1 MTSAGPLV
9 VDSPAPHVVR
19 VLIHRPQKR
28 NAIDAEVRHALL
40 TELPPVV
47 ADAETRAL
55 VIGGAGGIFSAGGDV
70 STMANLSEAD
80 ARARMEL
87 VRQVCLLVGGLPLP
101 VVAAVEGFAVGGGVG
116 LALLADHL
124 VVGESTKII
133 LPFFKLGIAPDW
145 GLLHTL
151 PLRVGL
157 PMARRLF
164 TEGKTTSG
172 RQALAIGLADQLV
185 DGGADVMAAAIER
198 AVALAALPPGAFA
211 RAKAR
216 WRNPASSLAD
226 ALDREVDDQSVLLG
240 GPEFAEGFAA
250 FTGKRPPA
258 FRNKP

>member
-1 MTSAGPLV
+1 MTSVGEGPVLV
-9 VDSPAPHVVR
+9 DAPAPHVVR
-19 VLIHRPQKR
+19 VLIHRPEKR
-28 NAIDAEVRHALL
+28 NAIDAEVRQALL
-40 TELPPVV
+40 AQLPPIV
-47 ADAETRAL
+47 ANPDTRAL
-55 VIGGAGGIFSAGGDV
+55 VLGGAGGIFSAGGDV
-70 STMANLSEAD
+70 STMSNLSEAD
-80 ARARMEL
+80 ARARMDL
-87 VRQVCLLVGGLPLP
+87 VRQVCLLVGGIPFP

-172 RQALAIGLADQLV
+172 RDALALGLADQLAE
-185 DGGADVMAAAIER
+185 GDVMAAAIER
-198 AVALAALPPGAFA
+198 AVALAALPRDAFA

-216 WRNPASSLAD
+216 WSNPASSLAD
-226 ALDREVDDQSVLLG
+226 ALAREVDDQSVLLS
-240 GPEFAEGFAA
+240 GPDFAEGFAA
-250 FTGKRPPA
+250 FTGKRAPD
-258 FRNKP
+258 FTRTR